1 MADYRFVNSSVAKKI
16 CASGAKRTASG
27 KMHLFANAAVEK
39 SCEAAP
45 APCVGH
51 CQAAASPLKNEAE
64 KLHGRH
70 FDEHVPTCASKTK
83 RVEDRNNRVRV
94 EEGGRA
100 VEGGRG
106 LREGAE

>member
-1 MADYRFVNSSVAKKI
+1 
-16 CASGAKRTASG
+16 
-27 KMHLFANAAVEK
+27 MHLFANAAVEK

-51 CQAAASPLKNEAE
+51 CQAAASQLKNEAE

-94 EEGGRA
+94 EEGGRWR
-100 VEGGRG
+100 VRGGCGRG
-106 LREGAE
+106 QSRNKPVRYLIKAHRKHLEKKKSVDGWR